1 MSDESPSFKS
11 SLLGLSRFEW
21 LQKIEQ
27 IVDEDGYVEQLG
39 RRHNAIFYE
48 DGATLLVT
56 FETLQ
61 GIQALSHL
69 GQPLGWDMVRDH
81 GWSHLCLTSS
91 GDTWFRD
98 KAVYGYFDRLIDDG
112 FFDEFDRVLFYG
124 AGPCGY
130 AAASYSV
137 AAPGARVLA
146 IQPQATL
153 DARLTEWDDR
163 FVDMRIEDFTS
174 RYGYAPDMLDA
185 ADIAYI
191 LYDPREQLD
200 AMHAALF
207 TRQNVVKHRMR
218 FMGAALQTDLLEM
231 GTWGPTL
238 VAAANGS
245 LTDLRFAQLFRARRD
260 HRPYLRN
267 LLDTLELDKRTSLV
281 KALCTNVVERIGG
294 RRFQRTLKLSKKY
307 RTVPVETAQDEKV

>member
-1 MSDESPSFKS
+1 MRDETPDLDLN
-11 SLLGLSRFEW
+11 LLGLSRQDW
-21 LQKIEQ
+21 LSKVDE
-27 IVDEDGYVEQLG
+27 IVDEDGYIEPLG
-39 RRHNAIFYE
+39 RRHNAIFLE
-48 DGATLLVT
+48 KGDTLLVS

-61 GIQALSHL
+61 GIQALSER

-98 KAVYGYFDRLIDDG
+98 PAVYGFFDRLIDDG

-130 AAASYSV
+130 AAASFSV
-137 AAPGARVLA
+137 AAPGAHVLA

-163 FVDMRIEDFTS
+163 FADMRKFDFTQ

-185 ADIAYI
+185 AACAYVI
-191 LYDPREQLD
+191 YDPREQLD

-207 TRQNVVKHRMR
+207 TRSNVQKHRMR
-218 FMGAALQTDLLEM
+218 FMGAALQTDMLEM
-231 GTWGPTL
+231 ETWAPALT
-238 VAAANGS
+238 AAAEGA
-245 LTDLRFAQLFRARRD
+245 LTTERFAKLFRARRD

-267 LLDTLELDKRTSLV
+267 LLDALEHEKRAVLI
-281 KALCTNVVERIGG
+281 KAICTNVVERIGG
-294 RRFQRTLKLSKKY
+294 RRFQRTLRLTQRY
-307 RTVPVETAQDEKV
+307 RSTPIPIDQD